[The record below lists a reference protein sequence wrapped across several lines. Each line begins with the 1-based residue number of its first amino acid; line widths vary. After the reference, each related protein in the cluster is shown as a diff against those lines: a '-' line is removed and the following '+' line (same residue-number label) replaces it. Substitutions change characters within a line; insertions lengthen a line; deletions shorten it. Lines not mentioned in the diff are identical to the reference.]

1 MSLRL
6 PVRRNGVLDV
16 LRALTLTILLSVL
29 LAISAGGCSGFQRKV
44 SQNQGNEPTLS
55 AKSPKTI
62 KIVIEREGIY
72 AVDQQELRQQFSDD
86 VFIHPEQWKLVHQGR
101 TVNFW
106 IAGDDDNRTLN
117 FYGWSNPSKYT
128 RENNYWLMP
137 VETPSV
143 APGSAEPVSA
153 ASTKGELASR
163 HLSGAYLRSVH
174 LEENRSYQPQA
185 DGDDH
190 WFWMPLVA
198 PNSID
203 FEISLDAIA
212 DGTARIRLS
221 VWASSDAEQSPDHH
235 LLIKVNGEPVAD
247 ELWDGKGIHEI
258 EGEFTTD
265 ILKDGAN
272 AISIEAPGDTEAVV
286 DIFQINGIDLDYSRL
301 PQAIEGQ
308 LDFVYPGN
316 PLVFDGFTQ
325 PIELYDITDPYQVVQ
340 VANDR
345 NPIDPFA
352 GEPGKRYLA
361 VDPSGILLPKRIEAG
376 VTIPDL
382 RSPNAGADYL
392 VIGPEDLI
400 EAMQPLIDYRQS
412 QGYQVAVIPVS
423 AIYDQFGYGA
433 LETEAINAFLRYAA
447 GSWQPAPRYLVLVG
461 DASYD
466 PQNYLGIPQANR
478 MPAYLIR
485 TEHGGETSSDI
496 GFGQLNDD
504 PWPDIATGIIPAR
517 TPSQV
522 ADYVAKVLK
531 YEKNLPSASDRMGL
545 LAVADG
551 QEASFKS
558 DAQRFLDLFP
568 GDRFQADLF
577 APAAGSSDAEQQ
589 IIELFKQGYSVISYF
604 GHGSIDMW
612 GKDQLFTSQG
622 VTELSGLKRYPV
634 LLNFTCLTGLYTH
647 PKVDSLAETFL
658 WQPDGG
664 AIAVLAPSSLTLP
677 YDQSYLSRSLAQLI
691 TDNPTATIGELHL
704 KARRQTPVENTGG
717 LDVMRTFM
725 LFGDPA
731 LRLAGE

>member
-1 MSLRL
+1 M
-6 PVRRNGVLDV
+6 RREGVLDI
-16 LRALTLTILLSVL
+16 LRALTLTIFLSVF
-29 LAISAGGCSGFQRKV
+29 LAISAGGCSGFPGKV
-44 SQNQGNEPTLS
+44 SQNQANQPTLA
-55 AKSPKTI
+55 AKSPKTT
-62 KIVIEREGIY
+62 KIVIDREGIY
-72 AVDQQELRQQFSDD
+72 AVDQQKLRQLFSDD

-106 IAGDDDNRTLN
+106 IAGDGDNRALN
-117 FYGWSNPSKYT
+117 FYGWPNPGKYT
-128 RENNYWLMP
+128 VENNYWLMP
-137 VETPSV
+137 VETPQV
-143 APGSAEPVSA
+143 ASGSAELVSTA
-153 ASTKGELASR
+153 HPKDEMAS
-163 HLSGAYLRSVH
+163 HNLSGAYLRSVH

-185 DGDDH
+185 DGEDH

-212 DGTARIRLS
+212 DGPASIRLS
-221 VWASSDAEQSPDHH
+221 VWASSEAEQSPDHH

-247 ELWDGKGIHEI
+247 ELWDGKGIHVI

-265 ILKDGAN
+265 ILKEGAN
-272 AISIEAPGDTEAVV
+272 VISIEAPGDTQAVV

-301 PQAIEGQ
+301 PQAIKGQ
-308 LDFVYPGN
+308 LDFVYPGT
-316 PLVFDGFTQ
+316 PLVLDGFTG
-325 PIELYDITDPYQVVQ
+325 PIGLYDITDPYQVLQ
-340 VANDR
+340 VGNDR
-345 NPIDPFA
+345 KETDPFT
-352 GEPGKRYLA
+352 GDPGRRYLA
-361 VDPSGILLPKRIEAG
+361 VDPNGILLPKRIEAG

-392 VIGPEDLI
+392 VVGPDDLI
-400 EAMQPLIDYRQS
+400 EVMQPLIDYRQS
-412 QGYQVAVIPVS
+412 QGYQVAVIPV
-423 AIYDQFGYGA
+423 ATIYDQFGYGA
-433 LETEAINAFLRYAA
+433 PEPEAINAFLQYAE

-485 TEHGGETSSDI
+485 TEYGGETSSDI

-531 YEKNLPSASDRMGL
+531 YEKNLPSANDRMGL

-551 QEASFKS
+551 QEVVFKS
-558 DAQRFLDLFP
+558 DAQRFLDLFS
-568 GDRFQADLF
+568 GERFQADLF

-589 IIELFKQGYSVISYF
+589 IVELFKQGYSVISYF

-612 GKDQLFTSQG
+612 GKDQLFSAQG
-622 VTELSGLKRYPV
+622 VTALSGLKRYPV

-658 WQPDGG
+658 WQLDGG

-691 TDNPTATIGELHL
+691 VDNPTATIGELHL
-704 KARRQTPVENTGG
+704 KARRQTQVDNTGG